1 MGLAQGSSEAPGPRR
16 LPTGVQPGLGGSLL
30 GLEDS
35 PVTPIRAMAAH
46 SPPLMPNN
54 MLGMRYEELTL
65 KDAQDYEK
73 NLSDHDRGVSMRNLA
88 AQCLV

>member
-1 MGLAQGSSEAPGPRR
+1 
-16 LPTGVQPGLGGSLL
+16 
-30 GLEDS
+30 
-35 PVTPIRAMAAH
+35 MAAH
-46 SPPLMPNN
+46 SPPLMPNK

>member
-1 MGLAQGSSEAPGPRR
+1 MENYS
-16 LPTGVQPGLGGSLL
+16 T
-30 GLEDS
+30 GLEVPGYSLDS
-35 PVTPIRAMAAH
+35 TPLGRAMAAH
-46 SPPLMPNN
+46 SPPLMPNK